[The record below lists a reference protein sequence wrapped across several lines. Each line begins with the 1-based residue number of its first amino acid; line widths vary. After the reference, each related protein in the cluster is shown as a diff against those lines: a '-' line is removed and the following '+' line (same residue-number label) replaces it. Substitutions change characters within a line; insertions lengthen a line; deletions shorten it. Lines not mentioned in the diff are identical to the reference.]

1 MTPLRTL
8 LALLC
13 LVAVTGLAACGQEEV
28 DPGGFQ
34 TENAQ
39 VAETEG
45 IYVDVD
51 ELKYQVQ
58 ISRQLNPLI
67 RADRDY
73 FEGVSRFERDLASDE
88 VWFGLWMRVEND
100 ADHPIPNAED
110 FEIHD
115 TQENIY
121 RPLQIGRTNPWAY
134 RPAVVEPDKLYP
146 ASETPASERQPNGAL
161 LLFKV
166 RRFSLDNRPLE
177 LVIKGQSGGEAIINL
192 DV

>member
-121 RPLQIGRTNPWAY
+121 RPLRIGRTNPWAY
-134 RPAVVEPDKLYP
+134 RAVVVEPDKLYP